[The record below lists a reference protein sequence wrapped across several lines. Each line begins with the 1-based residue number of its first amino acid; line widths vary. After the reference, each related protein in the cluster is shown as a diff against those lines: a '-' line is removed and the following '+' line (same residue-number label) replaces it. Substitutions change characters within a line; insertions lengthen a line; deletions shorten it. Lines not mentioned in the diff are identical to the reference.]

1 MNKAIE
7 KRSSFLPSIILTT
20 LFMGSSFPTGKYL
33 ISIEHAPP
41 FLIGGWRFCIV
52 GILMILWTLITQGR
66 KSIVPVSNGCI
77 NKGIAL
83 ITIIGLLQTTGTMGF
98 LNLAMDKGPSSS
110 MSSIILFTNPLWLA
124 ILAHFLLNDKLNY
137 WKIVS
142 LVLGITGMIICL
154 GLDKSALGIGTFIA
168 LLGSFCWSVNTVI
181 TKRIPFDKGSW
192 IFTGWQLLIGG
203 IGMTII
209 SAFLHES
216 YHLTDLNTIGWW
228 CFIWLIFSS
237 FNWFIWT
244 LVF

>member
-66 KSIVPVSNGCI
+66 KSIVPVSNGRI

-98 LNLAMDKGPSSS
+98 LNLAMDKGLSSS
-110 MSSIILFTNPLWLA
+110 MSSIILFTNLTPCGWL
-124 ILAHFLLNDKLNY
+124 FLL
-137 WKIVS
+137 I
-142 LVLGITGMIICL
+142 
-154 GLDKSALGIGTFIA
+154 
-168 LLGSFCWSVNTVI
+168 FC
-181 TKRIPFDKGSW
+181 
-192 IFTGWQLLIGG
+192 
-203 IGMTII
+203 
-209 SAFLHES
+209 
-216 YHLTDLNTIGWW
+216 
-228 CFIWLIFSS
+228 
-237 FNWFIWT
+237 
-244 LVF
+244 

>member
-66 KSIVPVSNGCI
+66 KSIVPVSNGRI

-98 LNLAMDKGPSSS
+98 LNLAMDKGLSSS
-110 MSSIILFTNPLWLA
+110 MSSIILFTNLLWLA

-154 GLDKSALGIGTFIA
+154 GLDKSALRIGTFIA

-192 IFTGWQLLIGG
+192 IFTDWQLLIGG

-209 SAFLHES
+209 SVFLNES
-216 YHLTDLNTIGWW
+216 YHLTDLNTNRLVV
-228 CFIWLIFSS
+228 FYLAYFSS